1 MHIGYAR
8 VSTHDQNLELQQDAL
23 QRAGCKKIIV
33 DRVSGTVAERPGLTQ
48 VKAIL
53 REGDTLVVWRLD
65 RLGCGLT
72 GFVDSSPLL
81 VIGEREI
88 LCAVYVHHVGEV
100 EHVRQAAVSPGV
112 RLRPGRYSHPAGHD
126 AVTGRQD
133 TGRSHPSGGARG
145 YAAAVSTCVGRD

>member
-1 MHIGYAR
+1 MGCQGPRPWTMLLGIA
-8 VSTHDQNLELQQDAL
+8 EAL
-23 QRAGCKKIIV
+23 
-33 DRVSGTVAERPGLTQ
+33 
-48 VKAIL
+48 
-53 REGDTLVVWRLD
+53 
-65 RLGCGLT
+65 CGLT
-72 GFVDSSPLL
+72 GFVGSWPLL

-145 YAAAVSTCVGRD
+145 YAAAVCTCVGRDSPRA